1 MKLSREAKRTSRE
14 LLKLSFVNG
23 RLDQARIRDMAD
35 RVIESKPR
43 SYLSILKEY
52 TRLVR
57 LEFAKRHAV
66 IESPTALPEEQTQSI
81 EQNLKK
87 QFGEDLTTEFQVN
100 PSLLGGLRIKVGS
113 DVWDGS
119 IKARLTAL
127 TQQL

>member
-23 RLDQARIRDMAD
+23 RLDQARIQDVAN

-57 LEFAKRHAV
+57 LELAKRHAV
-66 IESPTALPEEQTQSI
+66 IESPLALPADQAQSI

>member
-1 MKLSREAKRTSRE
+1 MKISREAKRTARE
-14 LLKLSFVNG
+14 LLKLSSVNG
-23 RLDQARIRDMAD
+23 RLDQARIAGISARL
-35 RVIESKPR
+35 VETKPR
-43 SYLSILKEY
+43 SFLSILKEY
-52 TRLVR
+52 TRLIR
-57 LEFAKRHAV
+57 LELAKRHAV
-66 IESPTALPEEQTQSI
+66 VESSVALPAEQVQSL

-87 QFGEDLTTEFQVN
+87 QFGEDITTEFQVI